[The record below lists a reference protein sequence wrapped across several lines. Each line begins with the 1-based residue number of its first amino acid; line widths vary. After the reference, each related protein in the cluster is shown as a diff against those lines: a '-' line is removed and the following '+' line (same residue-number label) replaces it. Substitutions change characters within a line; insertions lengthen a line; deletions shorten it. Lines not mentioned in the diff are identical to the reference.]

1 MYQQAG
7 DQPIIHGVCALLFVL
22 PALCAAMGTPT
33 GLLAP
38 AAALPGAAAG
48 GASAGDLMRPDLLK
62 GVQLDDCVKLLG
74 GATDEEKFAG
84 LLLVTKVA
92 QPDDCGAMRRVL
104 GAVGMRFLFRLLS
117 SPRSPGVAGDSSL
130 MYQCMALNVL
140 SSFCSLQELWPELH
154 AQTDFVRMGPLLLKT
169 LEGAQ
174 GMHPAVD
181 SALVCLACLSAEILK
196 SQCPNLFLCNN

>member
-1 MYQQAG
+1 MPG
-7 DQPIIHGVCALLFVL
+7 
-22 PALCAAMGTPT
+22 
-33 GLLAP
+33 P
-38 AAALPGAAAG
+38 AATPWRVGGKARRLRGARARG
-48 GASAGDLMRPDLLK
+48 
-62 GVQLDDCVKLLG
+62 
-74 GATDEEKFAG
+74 
-84 LLLVTKVA
+84 
-92 QPDDCGAMRRVL
+92 
-104 GAVGMRFLFRLLS
+104 
-117 SPRSPGVAGDSSL
+117 SPGVAGDSSL

-196 SQCPNLFLCNN
+196 SQCPNLFYVLIRLFH